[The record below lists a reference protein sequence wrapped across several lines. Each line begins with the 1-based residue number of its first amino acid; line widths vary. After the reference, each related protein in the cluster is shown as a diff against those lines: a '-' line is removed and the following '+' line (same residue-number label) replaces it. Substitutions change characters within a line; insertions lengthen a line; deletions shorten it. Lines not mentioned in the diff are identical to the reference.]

1 MATWALQD
9 AKNRLSELVR
19 QALGEGAQE
28 ITIRGEPAVTVI
40 ATRELQR
47 LRAQPHNLADFLG
60 DSPLRGLESPARDK
74 DSGRVVDFGK
84 RGTRGATR

>member
-19 QALGEGAQE
+19 LALGEGAQE

-40 ATRELQR
+40 ATCELQR
-47 LRAQPHNLADFLG
+47 LREHSQNLVDFLT
-60 DSPLRGLESPARDK
+60 DSPLRELDVPPRDQ
-74 DSGRVVDFGK
+74 DAGREIVL
-84 RGTRGATR
+84 

>member
-1 MATWALQD
+1 MGTWALQD

-47 LRAQPHNLADFLG
+47 LR
-60 DSPLRGLESPARDK
+60 
-74 DSGRVVDFGK
+74 
-84 RGTRGATR
+84 

>member
-1 MATWALQD
+1 MGTWALQD

-47 LRAQPHNLADFLG
+47 LRGQPQNLADFLSA
-60 DSPLRGLESPARDK
+60 SPLRGLEVPQRDR
-74 DSGRVVDFGK
+74 DAGRELVL
-84 RGTRGATR
+84 

>member
-1 MATWALQD
+1 MGTWALQD

-40 ATRELQR
+40 ATRELLR
-47 LRAQPHNLADFLG
+47 LRGQPGNLVDFLR
-60 DSPLRGLESPARDK
+60 DSPLRGLELPPRDR
-74 DSGRVVDFGK
+74 DSGRVFELGHDAG
-84 RGTRGATR
+84 RDRSR